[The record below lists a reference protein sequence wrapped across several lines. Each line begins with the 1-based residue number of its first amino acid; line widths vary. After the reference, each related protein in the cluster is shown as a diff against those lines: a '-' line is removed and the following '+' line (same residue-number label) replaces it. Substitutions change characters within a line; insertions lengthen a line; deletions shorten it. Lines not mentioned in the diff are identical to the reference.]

1 LKFSI
6 NNLSKSYERS
16 HKALDNINIEIGQG
30 MFGLL
35 GPNGAGKSTLMRIA
49 ATVQLPDEGE
59 IYFDE
64 INVLE
69 DPMSYRKLLGYL
81 PQEFG
86 IYQGMNAD
94 ELLDYFAILKGISSS
109 RDRKMI
115 TDKVLEMTNLLD
127 VRKMHVSKYS
137 GGMKQRFG
145 IAQILLNDPKIIIVD
160 EPTSGLDPAERKRFL
175 NLLREIAS
183 TNIIIFS
190 THIVDDIKDL
200 CNDMAIINKGR
211 ILKTG
216 SPTAAV
222 KELDQK
228 IWVINIDKNELEE
241 YTRLHRVIS
250 SKFNEDN
257 SLSVKVYSEEKPSAE
272 FIDADPDLEDIYFT
286 VLEND
291 KHTVS

>member
-1 LKFSI
+1 MKFSI
-6 NNLSKSYERS
+6 NNLSKSYEGSR
-16 HKALDNINIEIGQG
+16 KALDNINIEIGHG

-49 ATVQLPDEGE
+49 VTVQLPDEGN

-64 INVLE
+64 INVLK

-109 RDRKMI
+109 KDRKVI
-115 TDKVLEMTNLLD
+115 AEKVLEMTNLLD

-216 SPTAAV
+216 SPSSAV
-222 KELDQK
+222 KELDKK
-228 IWVINIDKNELEE
+228 IWIINIDKNDLEE
-241 YTRLHRVIS
+241 FERSHRVIS

-257 SLSVKVYSEEKPSAE
+257 SLSVKVYSEEKPTSE
-272 FIDADPDLEDIYFT
+272 FIEADPDLEDLYFS
-286 VLEND
+286 VLESD
-291 KHTVS
+291 KHIIS

>member
-1 LKFSI
+1 
-6 NNLSKSYERS
+6 
-16 HKALDNINIEIGQG
+16 

-49 ATVQLPDEGE
+49 ATVQMPDEGK
-59 IYFDE
+59 IFFDE

-86 IYQGMNAD
+86 IYHGMNAD
-94 ELLDYFAILKGISSS
+94 ELLDYFAILKGISSL
-109 RDRKMI
+109 RDRKLI

-127 VRKMHVSKYS
+127 DRKVHVSKYS

-216 SPTAAV
+216 SPTATL

-228 IWVINIDKNELEE
+228 IWRINIDKKDLEKFE
-241 YTRLHRVIS
+241 RSHRVIS

-257 SLSVKVYSEEKPSAE
+257 SLNVKIYSEDKPSAE
-272 FIDADPDLEDIYFT
+272 FIETDPDLEDLYFT

-291 KHTVS
+291 KHIIS

>member
-1 LKFSI
+1 MKFSI

-241 YTRLHRVIS
+241 YIRSHRVIS

-272 FIDADPDLEDIYFT
+272 FIDADPGLEDIYFT
-286 VLEND
+286 VLETD
-291 KHTVS
+291 KHTVR

>member
-1 LKFSI
+1 MKFSI

-272 FIDADPDLEDIYFT
+272 FIDADPGLEDIYFT
-286 VLEND
+286 VLETD
-291 KHTVS
+291 KHTVR

>member
-1 LKFSI
+1 MKFSI

-241 YTRLHRVIS
+241 YTRSHRVIS

-272 FIDADPDLEDIYFT
+272 FIDADPGLEDIYFT

>member
-1 LKFSI
+1 MKFSI
-6 NNLSKSYERS
+6 NNLSKSYEGSR
-16 HKALDNINIEIGQG
+16 KALDNINIEIGHG

-49 ATVQLPDEGE
+49 ATVQLPDEGN

-64 INVLE
+64 INVLK

-109 RDRKMI
+109 KDRKVI
-115 TDKVLEMTNLLD
+115 AEKVLEMTNLLD

-216 SPTAAV
+216 SPSSAV
-222 KELDQK
+222 KELDKK
-228 IWVINIDKNELEE
+228 IWIINIDKNDLEE
-241 YTRLHRVIS
+241 FERSHRVIS

-257 SLSVKVYSEEKPSAE
+257 SLSVKVYSEEKPTSE
-272 FIDADPDLEDIYFT
+272 FIEADPDLEDLYFS
-286 VLEND
+286 VLESD
-291 KHTVS
+291 KHIIS

>member
-1 LKFSI
+1 MKFSI

>member
-241 YTRLHRVIS
+241 YIRSHRVIS

-272 FIDADPDLEDIYFT
+272 FIDADPGLEDIYFT
-286 VLEND
+286 VLETD
-291 KHTVS
+291 KHTVR

>member
-1 LKFSI
+1 
-6 NNLSKSYERS
+6 
-16 HKALDNINIEIGQG
+16 

-241 YTRLHRVIS
+241 YIRSHRVIS

-272 FIDADPDLEDIYFT
+272 FIDADPGLEDIYFT

>member
-1 LKFSI
+1 LEFSI

-241 YTRLHRVIS
+241 YTRSHRVIS

-286 VLEND
+286 VLETD

>member
-1 LKFSI
+1 
-6 NNLSKSYERS
+6 
-16 HKALDNINIEIGQG
+16 

-49 ATVQLPDEGE
+49 ATVQLPEEGD
-59 IYFDE
+59 IYFDN
-64 INVLE
+64 INILK

-115 TDKVLEMTNLLD
+115 TEKVLEMTNLLD
-127 VRKMHVSKYS
+127 DRKVHVSKYS

-183 TNIIIFS
+183 TNVVIFS

-216 SPTAAV
+216 SPYAAV
-222 KELDQK
+222 KELEKK
-228 IWVINIDKNELEE
+228 IWTINLKKNDLEE
-241 YTRLHRVIS
+241 FGRSHRIIS

-257 SLSVKVYSEEKPSAE
+257 SLNVKIYSEDKPSSE
-272 FIDADPDLEDIYFT
+272 FIETDPDLEDLYFT

-291 KHTVS
+291 KHIIS

>member
-272 FIDADPDLEDIYFT
+272 FIDADPGLEDIYFT
-286 VLEND
+286 VLETD
-291 KHTVS
+291 KHTVR

>member
-1 LKFSI
+1 MEFSI

-241 YTRLHRVIS
+241 YTRSHRVIS

-286 VLEND
+286 VLETD